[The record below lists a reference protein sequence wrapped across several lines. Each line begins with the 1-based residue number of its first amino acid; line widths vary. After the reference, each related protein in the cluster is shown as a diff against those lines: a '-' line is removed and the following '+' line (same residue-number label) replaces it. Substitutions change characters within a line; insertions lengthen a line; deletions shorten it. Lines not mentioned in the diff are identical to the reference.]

1 MFLTQTILK
10 IMVKVTVGGY
20 QCRSCQGSEGVGG
33 PGGDGV
39 VEVEG
44 EEAEDG
50 HL

>member
-1 MFLTQTILK
+1 M
-10 IMVKVTVGGY
+10 VTVGGY
-20 QCRSCQGSEGVGG
+20 QCRSRQGPGGVGG
-33 PGGDGV
+33 PGGDCV

>member
-1 MFLTQTILK
+1 
-10 IMVKVTVGGY
+10 MVKITVGGY
-20 QCRSCQGSEGVGG
+20 QCRSRQGSGGVGG

-44 EEAEDG
+44 KEAEDG